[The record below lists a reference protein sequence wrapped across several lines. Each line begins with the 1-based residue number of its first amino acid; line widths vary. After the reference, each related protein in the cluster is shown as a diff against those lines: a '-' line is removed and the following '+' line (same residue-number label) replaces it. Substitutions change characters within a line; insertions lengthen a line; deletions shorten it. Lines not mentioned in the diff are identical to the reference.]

1 MAFAKKQLGK
11 PYLFAAEGPDAY
23 DCSGLVQAAYKSVG
37 VSLPRLADDQLEVG
51 RKISRS
57 ELRPG
62 DLVGY
67 YHPTSHIAIYVGNG
81 KVIHAPRPGKSVQI
95 VPLDYMPYN
104 FSNRPLG

>member
-1 MAFAKKQLGK
+1 M
-11 PYLFAAEGPDAY
+11 
-23 DCSGLVQAAYKSVG
+23 
-37 VSLPRLADDQLEVG
+37 ADDQLEVG

-67 YHPTSHIAIYVGNG
+67 YFPTSHIAIYIGDG

-95 VPLDYMPYN
+95 VPLGYMPYN